1 MCGLLFR
8 NFFEVF
14 CGIPYRPPT
23 LTGGLYVQGCV
34 KKLENC
40 ILLDW
45 VSITSKIHSP
55 QNFMEMLGLEKCSW
69 ELMEKGA
76 HGYHSRLYYD
86 HISIHF
92 NGREDMGVWCEL
104 SGQGCRAFESFGSGD
119 YEGLFQEVFSNP
131 GDMHITRLDVAFDDL
146 EHLLDIET
154 VCRDARKAEYV
165 SKFRTGAATY
175 GLGDDTGKSVL
186 LGSRSSEALV
196 RIYDKAAERGFN
208 DRHWIQVELQLRRE
222 RAAAFLQRTEPIGE
236 RFAGVLANY
245 LRFIDEPN
253 GFDSNRWR
261 WPMKPYWADLMGGAR
276 RIRLY
281 EKPGSD
287 YNMINLENF
296 VFKQAGNAIY
306 TYLETHTM
314 EQFLEGLRSRG
325 TQLSPKYKSLLAQY
339 GKKC

>member
-1 MCGLLFR
+1 M
-8 NFFEVF
+8 
-14 CGIPYRPPT
+14 
-23 LTGGLYVQGCV
+23 
-34 KKLENC
+34 
-40 ILLDW
+40 
-45 VSITSKIHSP
+45 
-55 QNFMEMLGLEKCSW
+55 
-69 ELMEKGA
+69 
-76 HGYHSRLYYD
+76 
-86 HISIHF
+86 
-92 NGREDMGVWCEL
+92 
-104 SGQGCRAFESFGSGD
+104 
-119 YEGLFQEVFSNP
+119 
-131 GDMHITRLDVAFDDL
+131 
-146 EHLLDIET
+146 
-154 VCRDARKAEYV
+154 
-165 SKFRTGAATY
+165 
-175 GLGDDTGKSVL
+175 
-186 LGSRSSEALV
+186 SEILV
-196 RIYDKAAERGFN
+196 RIYDKAMERGYT
-208 DRHWIQVELQLRRE
+208 DGRHWIRVELQLRRE

-261 WPMKPYWADLMGGAR
+261 WPMKPYWEKLLDGAS

-339 GKKC
+339 RKKC

>member
-86 HISIHF
+86 HISIYF

-208 DRHWIQVELQLRRE
+208 DRHWIRVELQLKDE
-222 RAAAFLQRTEPIGE
+222 RALAFIQRTEPIGE
-236 RFAGVLANY
+236 RWTGVLANY
-245 LRFIDEPN
+245 LRFVDEPN
-253 GFDSNRWR
+253 GFDTNRWR
-261 WPMKPYWADLMGGAR
+261 WPMKDYWARLLDGATP
-276 RIRLY
+276 IRLY
-281 EKPGSD
+281 EKPGAD
-287 YNMINLENF
+287 YNMLNLENF
-296 VFKQAGNAIY
+296 IFVQAGGSIY
-306 TYLETHTM
+306 TYLECYGTERFFEELH
-314 EQFLEGLRSRG
+314 SRRKP
-325 TQLSPKYKSLLAQY
+325 LNPKHVRLLAQY
-339 GKKC
+339 KKT

>member
-1 MCGLLFR
+1 MG
-8 NFFEVF
+8 NKV
-14 CGIPYRPPT
+14 IY
-23 LTGGLYVQGCV
+23 
-34 KKLENC
+34 
-40 ILLDW
+40 DW
-45 VSITSKIHSP
+45 VSVTSKIHSP
-55 QNFMEMLGLEKCSW
+55 DGFIRLLGLDHDGIAW
-69 ELMEKGA
+69 EQVKGA
-76 HGYHSRLYYD
+76 HGYRDRLYWEK
-86 HISIHF
+86 ISIHY
-92 NGREDMGVWCEL
+92 NGREDMGIWLEM

-146 EHLLDIET
+146 EGLLDIET

-196 RIYDKAAERGFN
+196 RIYDKAAERGFD
-208 DRHWIQVELQLRRE
+208 DRHWIRVELQLRRE
-222 RAAAFLQRTEPIGE
+222 RAAAFLQQTEPIGE

-245 LRFIDEPN
+245 LRFIDEPT

-261 WPMKPYWADLMGGAR
+261 WPMKPYWEKLLDGAG

-325 TQLSPKYKSLLAQY
+325 TQLNPKYKSLLAQY
-339 GKKC
+339 RKKC

>member
-1 MCGLLFR
+1 MG
-8 NFFEVF
+8 NKV
-14 CGIPYRPPT
+14 IY
-23 LTGGLYVQGCV
+23 
-34 KKLENC
+34 
-40 ILLDW
+40 DW

-55 QNFMEMLGLEKCSW
+55 DGLIRLLGLDHDGIAW
-69 ELMEKGA
+69 EQVKGA
-76 HGYHSRLYYD
+76 HGYRDRLYWEK
-86 HISIHF
+86 ISIHF
-92 NGREDMGVWCEL
+92 NGREDMGIWLEM

-119 YEGLFQEVFSNP
+119 YEGLFQEVFSNS
-131 GDMHITRLDVAFDDL
+131 GDMHITRLDIAFDDL
-146 EHLLDIET
+146 EGLLDIET
-154 VCRDARKAEYV
+154 VCGDARKAEYV

-196 RIYDKAAERGFN
+196 RIYDKAAERGFD
-208 DRHWIQVELQLRRE
+208 DRHWIRVELQLRRE

-245 LRFIDEPN
+245 LRFIDEPA

-261 WPMKPYWADLMGGAR
+261 WPMKLYWAQLLDGAG

-296 VFKQAGNAIY
+296 VFRQAGNAIY

-325 TQLSPKYKSLLAQY
+325 TQLNPKYKSLLAQY
-339 GKKC
+339 RKK

>member
-1 MCGLLFR
+1 MG
-8 NFFEVF
+8 NKV
-14 CGIPYRPPT
+14 IY
-23 LTGGLYVQGCV
+23 
-34 KKLENC
+34 
-40 ILLDW
+40 DW
-45 VSITSKIHSP
+45 VSVTSKIHSP
-55 QNFMEMLGLEKCSW
+55 DGLIRLLGLDHDGIAW
-69 ELMEKGA
+69 EQVKGA
-76 HGYHSRLYYD
+76 HGYRDRLYWEKT
-86 HISIHF
+86 SIHY
-92 NGREDMGVWCEL
+92 NGREDMGIWLEM

-146 EHLLDIET
+146 EGLLDIEA
-154 VCRDARKAEYV
+154 VCGDARKAEYV
-165 SKFRTGAATY
+165 SKFRTGAAIY

-196 RIYDKAAERGFN
+196 RIYDKAAERGFD
-208 DRHWIQVELQLRRE
+208 DRHWIRVELQLRRE

-245 LRFIDEPN
+245 LRFIDEPD

-261 WPMKPYWADLMGGAR
+261 WPMKLYWAKLLDGAS

-296 VFKQAGNAIY
+296 VFRQAGNAIY

-325 TQLSPKYKSLLAQY
+325 TQLNPKYKSLLAQY
-339 GKKC
+339 RKKC

>member
-1 MCGLLFR
+1 MA
-8 NFFEVF
+8 NKV
-14 CGIPYRPPT
+14 IY
-23 LTGGLYVQGCV
+23 
-34 KKLENC
+34 
-40 ILLDW
+40 DW

-55 QNFMEMLGLEKCSW
+55 EGFIYLLGLDHEGIAW
-69 ELMEKGA
+69 EQVKGA
-76 HGYHSRLYYD
+76 HGYRDRLYWEK
-86 HISIHF
+86 ISIHY
-92 NGREDMGVWCEL
+92 NGREDMGIWLEM

-119 YEGLFQEVFSNP
+119 YESLFCEVFNNP

-146 EHLLDIET
+146 EGLLDIEI
-154 VCRDARKAEYV
+154 VCRDSRKAEYV

-196 RIYDKAAERGFN
+196 RIYDKAAERGFD
-208 DRHWIQVELQLRRE
+208 DRHWVRVELQLRRE
-222 RAAAFLQRTEPIGE
+222 RASAFLQRTEPIGA

-245 LRFIDEPN
+245 LRFIDEPS
-253 GFDSNRWR
+253 GFDTNRWR
-261 WPMKPYWADLMGGAR
+261 WPMKKYWADLLDGAS

-314 EQFLEGLRSRG
+314 EQFLEGLRGRG

-339 GKKC
+339 RKKC